1 MNPTTLPDNVL
12 SKMDATERKR
22 IGKAGRTTAQIVE
35 ANTIKSEKELQ
46 RQCVALLRLRGIF
59 VIVSRMDRKTSN
71 QVGTPDLIFSLMRE
85 NVVIGRPCAFECKL
99 KGNKPTPEQEKVMG
113 QMASNGWTVRV
124 IHTVEQMR
132 DELRQLE
139 Q

>member
-1 MNPTTLPDNVL
+1 MNPLPDNIL
-12 SKMDATERKR
+12 SKMNPSERKR
-22 IGKAGRTTAQIVE
+22 LGKAGRTTEQIVE

-46 RQCVALLRLRGIF
+46 RQCVAMLRLRGIF
-59 VIVSRMDRKTSN
+59 VIVSRMDKRTSN

-85 NVVIGRPCAFECKL
+85 NDFIGRPCGFECKL

-124 IHTVEQMR
+124 IHSVEQMR
-132 DELRQLE
+132 DELKALE

>member
-1 MNPTTLPDNVL
+1 MNATTLPDNVL
-12 SKMDATERKR
+12 TKMDATERKR

-59 VIVSRMDRKTSN
+59 VIVSRMDRRTSN
-71 QVGTPDLIFSLMRE
+71 QVGTPDLLFAI
-85 NVVIGRPCAFECKL
+85 NGVPHAFECKL